1 MEQFKLEGGLDA
13 QMISYKTSSAFIPDV
28 LTGRISMALTSFG
41 NVTSYIEKGD
51 LRQIVVTQPY
61 RNAMLP
67 NVESRTDAGLPR
79 ADAGFWFCLRR

>member
-1 MEQFKLEGGLDA
+1 MSRASG
-13 QMISYKTSSAFIPDV
+13 ITPIV
-28 LTGRISMALTSFG
+28 ALTSIG

-67 NVESRTDAGLPR
+67 NIESRTDAGLPR